1 MYFDAELSKKKK
13 NKKRKIKLNN
23 PVCFCSVIGVS
34 ENAGLELLPWGA
46 GLCLVSRNVHMS
58 L

>member
-13 NKKRKIKLNN
+13 SRKIKLNN
-23 PVCFCSVIGVS
+23 LVCLCSMIGVS

-46 GLCLVSRNVHMS
+46 GLCLVSGNVHMS